1 MFGVELGWL
10 AKQPAR
16 FFVNRVC
23 WDWYAEDHMRPVND
37 TLLDEMTSR
46 LLARRLAEQA
56 EQRGVDRE
64 VLATM
69 LIAEGLAKYEV
80 SPII

>member
-1 MFGVELGWL
+1 
-10 AKQPAR
+10 
-16 FFVNRVC
+16 
-23 WDWYAEDHMRPVND
+23 MRPVND